1 MKMKQ
6 QSMVAQV
13 SQTLSELPDDQKTA
27 VAEALIAAPGLSG
40 AERRA
45 RLALR
50 IAMARLTPAPKAE
63 QPPSSSPA
71 PAEPAPEPQVIQPE
85 PQPEETPPP
94 LPESLPPEEVPTD
107 PPAAEPPAP
116 EIKKPRKPAKVAMST
131 VRLEDAAML
140 LGAAFAAMDSETPAP
155 APTAAPTPAPE
166 TQAPETPAPETQTPE
181 KPTEG
186 RKNKP
191 MITLPPFPDDL

>member
-1 MKMKQ
+1 MKMKP

-13 SQTLSELPDDQKTA
+13 SQTLSELPHKQRAA
-27 VAEALIAAPGLSG
+27 VAEALITAPNLSG

-50 IAMARLTPAPKAE
+50 IALARLAPAPKPA
-63 QPPSSSPA
+63 QPPAASPA
-71 PAEPAPEPQVIQPE
+71 PADPAPEPQVIQPE
-85 PQPEETPPP
+85 PQPNETPP
-94 LPESLPPEEVPTD
+94 LPESLPPEDMPTD

-140 LGAAFAAMDSETPAP
+140 LGAAFAAMDSDTPDP
-155 APTAAPTPAPE
+155 APTAAPTPAPTPAPE
-166 TQAPETPAPETQTPE
+166 TQAPEAPAPEAPAA
-181 KPTEG
+181 G